1 MFHRVI
7 AQRANRLLGHP
18 SCLLQSS
25 LVQGAVILRA
35 CCGHPSARRGLTLCK
50 WTIIETPISYY
61 GGKQQLARKI
71 LSLIP
76 EHKTY
81 VEPFVGGGAIFFA
94 KQPSPCE
101 VINDTNCELINFY
114 EMLKTD
120 FDALSKLDELSLHS
134 RKQHDEAEVVFKN
147 PQMFDRVK
155 KAWAVDAVI
164 TRNILCMYS

>member
-1 MFHRVI
+1 
-7 AQRANRLLGHP
+7 
-18 SCLLQSS
+18 
-25 LVQGAVILRA
+25 
-35 CCGHPSARRGLTLCK
+35 
-50 WTIIETPISYY
+50 
-61 GGKQQLARKI
+61 KI

-114 EMLKTD
+114 EVLKTD
-120 FDALSKLDELSLHS
+120 FDALSKLVELSLHS

-155 KAWAVDAVI
+155 RAWAVDAVI
-164 TRNILCMYS
+164 TRTILCMHS